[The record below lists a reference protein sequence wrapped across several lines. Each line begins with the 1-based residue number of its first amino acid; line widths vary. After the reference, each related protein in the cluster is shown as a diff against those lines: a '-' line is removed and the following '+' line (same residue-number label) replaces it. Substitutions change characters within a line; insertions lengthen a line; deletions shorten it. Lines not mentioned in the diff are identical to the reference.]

1 MQQAEQLKI
10 NVSNIRSSLLIGTKR
25 TQVLKI
31 RKEKLLEDIEQKKL
45 IQQEEKNLEQTKKPK
60 KISVL
65 KSPVKK
71 VMSVFDNIMKFGTI
85 VLTGIL
91 LNALPKMI
99 DTIQKVFRSIS
110 NFFTRVFNFFKPF
123 VEFVTGIEFDDKDSE
138 YKKLMDDAENLKKEM
153 KPLDEMAEKVKKIKG
168 DFDKAAE
175 DAGVSSGGANTGGGD
190 GEETEKKVVEKTE
203 VTNETNDATKNEI
216 TPSDTTSENQSN
228 EVDYRKLLDDALVR
242 RAEYIQSG
250 NTAKLVNVNK
260 KIEFYEKKLGIKSNS
275 KFTILVKD
283 SQGKFQKID
292 GSQLK
297 SKNDN
302 TISMLNN
309 SGTSGSKTIVYQR
322 QVVQTN
328 IAIPV

>member
-1 MQQAEQLKI
+1 MQQAEQLKL

-45 IQQEEKNLEQTKKPK
+45 VEQEEKNLEQTKKPK
-60 KISVL
+60 KISIL

-71 VMSVFDNIMKFGTI
+71 VANVFDNIMKFGTI

-91 LNALPKMI
+91 LNALPKMMG
-99 DTIQKVFRSIS
+99 TIKKVFESIS
-110 NFFTRVFNFFKPF
+110 GFFGRVFNFFKPF
-123 VEFVTGIEFDDKDSE
+123 ISFVSGIEFDEKDNQN
-138 YKKLMDDAENLKKEM
+138 KKLVDDAENLKKQL
-153 KPLDEMAEKVKKIKG
+153 KPLNDITNQVGKLTS

-175 DAGVSSGGANTGGGD
+175 KSGASTGGG
-190 GEETEKKVVEKTE
+190 GSGGSETGAETTTTTVTTE
-203 VTNETNDATKNEI
+203 TTDEGADTTI
-216 TPSDTTSENQSN
+216 TPSDTTSEIQSIKI
-228 EVDYRKLLDDALVR
+228 DYREKLDDALIK
-242 RAEYIQSG
+242 RAEYIESG
-250 NTAKLVNVNK
+250 DTSKLKGIDK
-260 KIEFYEKKLGIKSNS
+260 KIEFYQKKLGIDPNS

-283 SQGKFQKID
+283 SDGKVQKID

-297 SKNDN
+297 AKTDN

-309 SGTSGSKTIVYQR
+309 GNNNGGTTIVYQR

-328 IAIPV
+328 IAVPV

>member
-1 MQQAEQLKI
+1 MQQAEQLKL

-45 IQQEEKNLEQTKKPK
+45 VEQEEKNLEQTKKPK
-60 KISVL
+60 KISIL

-71 VMSVFDNIMKFGTI
+71 VANVFDNIMKFGTI

-99 DTIQKVFRSIS
+99 GTIKKVFESIS
-110 NFFTRVFNFFKPF
+110 GFFGRVFNFFKPF
-123 VEFVTGIEFDDKDSE
+123 ISFVSGIEFDEKDNQN
-138 YKKLMDDAENLKKEM
+138 KKLVDDAENLKKQL
-153 KPLDEMAEKVKKIKG
+153 KPLNDITNQVGKLTS

-175 DAGVSSGGANTGGGD
+175 KSGASTGGG
-190 GEETEKKVVEKTE
+190 GSGGSETGAETTKTT
-203 VTNETNDATKNEI
+203 VTTETTTEGADTTI
-216 TPSDTTSENQSN
+216 TPSDTTSEIQSIKI
-228 EVDYRKLLDDALVR
+228 DYREKLDDALIK
-242 RAEYIQSG
+242 RAEYIESG
-250 NTAKLVNVNK
+250 DTSKLKGIDK
-260 KIEFYEKKLGIKSNS
+260 KIEFYQKKLGIDPNS

-283 SQGKFQKID
+283 SDGKVQKID

-297 SKNDN
+297 EKTDN
-302 TISMLNN
+302 TVSMLNN
-309 SGTSGSKTIVYQR
+309 GSTSGSTTIVYQR

-328 IAIPV
+328 VAVPV

>member
-1 MQQAEQLKI
+1 MQQAEQLKL

-45 IQQEEKNLEQTKKPK
+45 VEQEEKNLEQTKKPK
-60 KISVL
+60 KIRIL

-71 VMSVFDNIMKFGTI
+71 VANVFDNIMKFGTI

-99 DTIQKVFRSIS
+99 GTIKKVFESIS
-110 NFFTRVFNFFKPF
+110 GFFGRVFNFFKPF
-123 VEFVTGIEFDDKDSE
+123 ISFVSGIEFDEKDNQN
-138 YKKLMDDAENLKKEM
+138 KKLVDDAENLKKQL
-153 KPLDEMAEKVKKIKG
+153 KPLNDITNQVGKLTS

-175 DAGVSSGGANTGGGD
+175 KSGASTGGG
-190 GEETEKKVVEKTE
+190 GSGGSETGAETTTTTVTTE
-203 VTNETNDATKNEI
+203 TTDEGADTTI
-216 TPSDTTSENQSN
+216 TPSDTTSEIQSIKI
-228 EVDYRKLLDDALVR
+228 DYREKLDDALIK
-242 RAEYIQSG
+242 RAEYIESG
-250 NTAKLVNVNK
+250 DTSKLKGIDK
-260 KIEFYEKKLGIKSNS
+260 KIEFYQKKLGIDPNS

-283 SQGKFQKID
+283 SDGKVQKID

-297 SKNDN
+297 AKTDD

-309 SGTSGSKTIVYQR
+309 GNINGGTTIVYQR

-328 IAIPV
+328 VAVPV

>member
-1 MQQAEQLKI
+1 MQQAEQLKL

-45 IQQEEKNLEQTKKPK
+45 VEQEEKNLEQTKKPN
-60 KISVL
+60 KISIL

-71 VMSVFDNIMKFGTI
+71 VANVFDNIMKFGTI

-99 DTIQKVFRSIS
+99 GTIKKVFESIS
-110 NFFTRVFNFFKPF
+110 GFFGRVFNFFKPF
-123 VEFVTGIEFDDKDSE
+123 ISFVSGIEFDEKDNQN
-138 YKKLMDDAENLKKEM
+138 KKLVDDAENLKKQL
-153 KPLDEMAEKVKKIKG
+153 KPLNDITNQVGKLTS

-175 DAGVSSGGANTGGGD
+175 KSGASTGGG
-190 GEETEKKVVEKTE
+190 GSGGSETGAETTTTTVTTE
-203 VTNETNDATKNEI
+203 TTDEGADTTI
-216 TPSDTTSENQSN
+216 TPSDTTSEIQSIKI
-228 EVDYRKLLDDALVR
+228 DYREKLDDALIK
-242 RAEYIQSG
+242 RAEYIESG
-250 NTAKLVNVNK
+250 DTSKLKGIDK
-260 KIEFYEKKLGIKSNS
+260 KIEFYQKKLGIDPNS

-283 SQGKFQKID
+283 SDGKVQKID

-297 SKNDN
+297 AKTDN

-309 SGTSGSKTIVYQR
+309 SNNNGGTTIVYQR

-328 IAIPV
+328 IAVPV

>member
-1 MQQAEQLKI
+1 MQQAEQLKL

-45 IQQEEKNLEQTKKPK
+45 VEQEEKNLEQTKKPK
-60 KISVL
+60 KISIL

-71 VMSVFDNIMKFGTI
+71 VANVFDNIMKFGTI

-99 DTIQKVFRSIS
+99 GTIKKVFESIS
-110 NFFTRVFNFFKPF
+110 GFFGRVFNFFKPF
-123 VEFVTGIEFDDKDSE
+123 ISFVSGIEFDEKDNQN
-138 YKKLMDDAENLKKEM
+138 KKLVDDAENLKKQL
-153 KPLDEMAEKVKKIKG
+153 KPLNDITNQVGKLTG
-168 DFDKAAE
+168 DFNKAAE
-175 DAGVSSGGANTGGGD
+175 KSGASTGGGGSGGSD
-190 GEETEKKVVEKTE
+190 TGAVTTTTTVTTETSDEGADT
-203 VTNETNDATKNEI
+203 TI
-216 TPSDTTSENQSN
+216 TSSDTTSEIQSIKI
-228 EVDYRKLLDDALVR
+228 DYREKLDDALIK
-242 RAEYIQSG
+242 RAEYIESG
-250 NTAKLVNVNK
+250 DTSKLKGIDK
-260 KIEFYEKKLGIKSNS
+260 KIEFYQKKLGIDPNS

-283 SQGKFQKID
+283 SDGKVQKID

-297 SKNDN
+297 AKTDN

-309 SGTSGSKTIVYQR
+309 GNNNGGTTIVYQR

-328 IAIPV
+328 IAVPV

>member
-31 RKEKLLEDIEQKKL
+31 RKEKLLDDIEQKKL

-71 VMSVFDNIMKFGTI
+71 VANVFDNLMKFGTI

-91 LNALPKMI
+91 LNALPKMM
-99 DTIQKVFRSIS
+99 DTIKKVFNSIS
-110 NFFTRVFNFFKPF
+110 GFFGRVFNFFKPF
-123 VEFVTGIEFDDKDSE
+123 ISFVTGIKFDEKDNQN
-138 YKKLMDDAENLKKEM
+138 KKLIDDAEYLKKQL
-153 KPLDEMAEKVKKIKG
+153 KPLDKVTDKVNKLTG
-168 DFDKAAE
+168 DFDDAAKK
-175 DAGVSSGGANTGGGD
+175 SGASTGGGGSGGSET
-190 GEETEKKVVEKTE
+190 GEETTKTT
-203 VTNETNDATKNEI
+203 VTTETTTEGADTTI
-216 TPSDTTSENQSN
+216 TPSDTTSENQSSDI
-228 EVDYRKLLDDALVR
+228 DYKKKLDDALIK
-242 RAEYIQSG
+242 RAEYIESG
-250 NTAKLVNVNK
+250 DTSKLDGVNK
-260 KIEFYEKKLGIKSNS
+260 KIEFYEKKLGIDSSS

-283 SQGKFQKID
+283 SDGKVQKID

-297 SKNDN
+297 AKTDD

-309 SGTSGSKTIVYQR
+309 GNTSGSTTIVYQR

-328 IAIPV
+328 VAVPV

>member
-1 MQQAEQLKI
+1 MQQAEQLKL

-31 RKEKLLEDIEQKKL
+31 RKEKLFEDIEQKKL
-45 IQQEEKNLEQTKKPK
+45 VEQEEKNLEQTKKPK
-60 KISVL
+60 KISIL

-71 VMSVFDNIMKFGTI
+71 VANVFDNIMKFGTI

-99 DTIQKVFRSIS
+99 GTIKKVFESIS
-110 NFFTRVFNFFKPF
+110 GFFGRVFNFFKPF
-123 VEFVTGIEFDDKDSE
+123 ISFVSGIEFDEKDNQN
-138 YKKLMDDAENLKKEM
+138 KKLVDDAENLKKQL
-153 KPLDEMAEKVKKIKG
+153 KPLNDITNQVGKLTS

-175 DAGVSSGGANTGGGD
+175 KSGASTGGG
-190 GEETEKKVVEKTE
+190 GSGGSETGAETTTTTVTTE
-203 VTNETNDATKNEI
+203 TTDEGADTTI
-216 TPSDTTSENQSN
+216 TPSDTTSEIQSIKI
-228 EVDYRKLLDDALVR
+228 DYREKLDDALIK
-242 RAEYIQSG
+242 RAEYIESG
-250 NTAKLVNVNK
+250 DTSKLKGIDK
-260 KIEFYEKKLGIKSNS
+260 KIEFYQKKLGIDPSS

-283 SQGKFQKID
+283 SDGKVQKID

-297 SKNDN
+297 AKTDN

-309 SGTSGSKTIVYQR
+309 GNINGGTTIVYQR

-328 IAIPV
+328 VAVPV

>member
-45 IQQEEKNLEQTKKPK
+45 VEQEEKNLEQTKKPK
-60 KISVL
+60 KISIL

-71 VMSVFDNIMKFGTI
+71 VANVFDNIMKFGTI

-91 LNALPKMI
+91 LNALPKMMG
-99 DTIQKVFRSIS
+99 TIKKVFESIS
-110 NFFTRVFNFFKPF
+110 GFFGRVFNFFKPF
-123 VEFVTGIEFDDKDSE
+123 ISFVSGIEFDEKDNQN
-138 YKKLMDDAENLKKEM
+138 KKLVDDAENLKKQL
-153 KPLDEMAEKVKKIKG
+153 KPLNDITNQVGKLTS

-175 DAGVSSGGANTGGGD
+175 KSGASTGGG
-190 GEETEKKVVEKTE
+190 GSGGSETGAETTTTTVTTE
-203 VTNETNDATKNEI
+203 TTDEGADTTI
-216 TPSDTTSENQSN
+216 TPSDTTSEIQSIKI
-228 EVDYRKLLDDALVR
+228 DYREKLDDALIK
-242 RAEYIQSG
+242 RAEYIESG
-250 NTAKLVNVNK
+250 DTSKLKGIDK
-260 KIEFYEKKLGIKSNS
+260 KIEFYQKKLGIDPNS

-283 SQGKFQKID
+283 SDGKVQKID

-297 SKNDN
+297 AKTDN

-309 SGTSGSKTIVYQR
+309 GNNNGGTTIVYQR

-328 IAIPV
+328 IAVPV

>member
-31 RKEKLLEDIEQKKL
+31 RKEKLLDDIEQKKL

-60 KISVL
+60 KIGVL

-71 VMSVFDNIMKFGTI
+71 VANVFDNIMKFGAI

-91 LNALPKMI
+91 VNALPKMM
-99 DTIQKVFRSIS
+99 DTIKKVFNSIS
-110 NFFTRVFNFFKPF
+110 GFFSRVFNFFKPF
-123 VEFVTGIEFDDKDSE
+123 ISFVTGIEFDDKE
-138 YKKLMDDAENLKKEM
+138 QQNKKLIDDAENLKKQL
-153 KPLDEMAEKVKKIKG
+153 KPLNKVTDKVKKLTG

-175 DAGVSSGGANTGGGD
+175 KSGVSTGGGGSGGSET
-190 GEETEKKVVEKTE
+190 GEETTKTT
-203 VTNETNDATKNEI
+203 VTTETTTEGADTTI
-216 TPSDTTSENQSN
+216 TPSDTTSENQSSDI
-228 EVDYRKLLDDALVR
+228 DYKKKLDDALIK
-242 RAEYIQSG
+242 RAEYIESG
-250 NTAKLVNVNK
+250 ETSKLDGVNK
-260 KIEFYEKKLGIKSNS
+260 KIEFYEKKLGIDSSS

-283 SQGKFQKID
+283 SDGKVQKID

-297 SKNDN
+297 AKTDN
-302 TISMLNN
+302 TVSMLNN
-309 SGTSGSKTIVYQR
+309 GSSTNGSTTVIVQR

-328 IAIPV
+328 VAVPV

>member
-31 RKEKLLEDIEQKKL
+31 RKEKLLDDIEQKKL

-71 VMSVFDNIMKFGTI
+71 VANVFDNLMKFGTI

-99 DTIQKVFRSIS
+99 GTIKKVFESIS
-110 NFFTRVFNFFKPF
+110 GFFGRVFNFFKPF
-123 VEFVTGIEFDDKDSE
+123 ISFVSGIEFDEKDNQN
-138 YKKLMDDAENLKKEM
+138 KKLVDDAENLKKQL
-153 KPLDEMAEKVKKIKG
+153 KPLNDITNQVGKLTS

-175 DAGVSSGGANTGGGD
+175 KSGASTGGGGSGGSD
-190 GEETEKKVVEKTE
+190 TGAVTTTTTVTTETSDEGADT
-203 VTNETNDATKNEI
+203 TI
-216 TPSDTTSENQSN
+216 TPSDTTSEIQSIKI
-228 EVDYRKLLDDALVR
+228 DYREKLDDALIK
-242 RAEYIQSG
+242 RAEYIESG
-250 NTAKLVNVNK
+250 DTSKLKGIDK
-260 KIEFYEKKLGIKSNS
+260 KIEFYQKKLGIDPDS

-283 SQGKFQKID
+283 SDGKVQKID

-297 SKNDN
+297 AKTDN

-309 SGTSGSKTIVYQR
+309 GNINGGTTIVYQR

-328 IAIPV
+328 LAVPV

>member
-31 RKEKLLEDIEQKKL
+31 RKEKLLDDIEQKKL

-71 VMSVFDNIMKFGTI
+71 VANVFDNLMKFGTI

-91 LNALPKMI
+91 LNALPKMM
-99 DTIQKVFRSIS
+99 DTIKKVFNSIS
-110 NFFTRVFNFFKPF
+110 GFFGRVFNFFKPF
-123 VEFVTGIEFDDKDSE
+123 ISFVTGIKFDEKDNKN
-138 YKKLMDDAENLKKEM
+138 KKLIDDAENLKKQL
-153 KPLDEMAEKVKKIKG
+153 KPLNKVTDKVKKLTG

-175 DAGVSSGGANTGGGD
+175 KSGVSTGGGGSGGSET
-190 GEETEKKVVEKTE
+190 GEETTKTT
-203 VTNETNDATKNEI
+203 VTTETTTEGADTTI
-216 TPSDTTSENQSN
+216 TPSDTTSENQSSDI
-228 EVDYRKLLDDALVR
+228 DYKKKLDDALIK
-242 RAEYIQSG
+242 RAEYIESG
-250 NTAKLVNVNK
+250 DTSKLDGVNK
-260 KIEFYEKKLGIKSNS
+260 KIEFYEKKLGIDSSS

-283 SQGKFQKID
+283 SDGKVQKID

-297 SKNDN
+297 AKTDN
-302 TISMLNN
+302 TVSMLNN
-309 SGTSGSKTIVYQR
+309 GSSTNGSTTVIVQR

-328 IAIPV
+328 VAVPV

>member
-31 RKEKLLEDIEQKKL
+31 RKEKLLDDIEQKKL

-71 VMSVFDNIMKFGTI
+71 VANVFDNLMKFGTI

-91 LNALPKMI
+91 LNALPKMM
-99 DTIQKVFRSIS
+99 DTIKKVFNSIS
-110 NFFTRVFNFFKPF
+110 GFFGRVFNFFKPF
-123 VEFVTGIEFDDKDSE
+123 ISFVTGIKFDEKDNQN
-138 YKKLMDDAENLKKEM
+138 KKLIDDAENLKKQL
-153 KPLDEMAEKVKKIKG
+153 KPLNDVTDQVKKITG

-175 DAGVSSGGANTGGGD
+175 KSGASTGGGGSGGSET
-190 GEETEKKVVEKTE
+190 GEETTKTT
-203 VTNETNDATKNEI
+203 VTTETTIEGADTGS
-216 TPSDTTSENQSN
+216 TPSDTTSEIQSIKI
-228 EVDYRKLLDDALVR
+228 DYREKLDDALIK
-242 RAEYIQSG
+242 RAEYIESG
-250 NTAKLVNVNK
+250 DTSKLTGIDK
-260 KIEFYEKKLGIKSNS
+260 KIKFYQKKLGIDPDS

-283 SQGKFQKID
+283 SDGKVQKID

-297 SKNDN
+297 EKTDN
-302 TISMLNN
+302 TVSMLNN
-309 SGTSGSKTIVYQR
+309 GSTSGSTTIVYQR

-328 IAIPV
+328 VAVPV

>member
-1 MQQAEQLKI
+1 MQQAEQLKL

-45 IQQEEKNLEQTKKPK
+45 VEQEEKNLEQTKKPK
-60 KISVL
+60 KISIL

-71 VMSVFDNIMKFGTI
+71 VANVFDNIMKFGTI

-99 DTIQKVFRSIS
+99 GTIKKVFESIS
-110 NFFTRVFNFFKPF
+110 GFFGRVFNFFKPF
-123 VEFVTGIEFDDKDSE
+123 ISFVSGIEFDEKDNQN
-138 YKKLMDDAENLKKEM
+138 KKLVDDAENLKKQL
-153 KPLDEMAEKVKKIKG
+153 KPLNDITNQVGKLTS

-175 DAGVSSGGANTGGGD
+175 KSGASTGGGGSGGSET
-190 GEETEKKVVEKTE
+190 GEETTTTTVTTE
-203 VTNETNDATKNEI
+203 TTDEGADTTI
-216 TPSDTTSENQSN
+216 TPSDTTSEIQSIKI
-228 EVDYRKLLDDALVR
+228 DYREKLDDALIK
-242 RAEYIQSG
+242 RAEYIESG
-250 NTAKLVNVNK
+250 DTSKLKGIDK
-260 KIEFYEKKLGIKSNS
+260 KIEFYQKKLGIDPNS
-275 KFTILVKD
+275 KFSILVKD
-283 SQGKFQKID
+283 SDGKVQKID

-297 SKNDN
+297 AKTDN

-309 SGTSGSKTIVYQR
+309 GNNNGGTTIVYQR

-328 IAIPV
+328 VAIPV

>member
-45 IQQEEKNLEQTKKPK
+45 IRQEEKNLEQTKKPK

-190 GEETEKKVVEKTE
+190 GKETEKKVVETTE
-203 VTNETNDATKNEI
+203 VTNDATKNEI

-322 QVVQTN
+322 QVVHTN

>member
-31 RKEKLLEDIEQKKL
+31 RKEKLLDDIEQKKL

-71 VMSVFDNIMKFGTI
+71 VANVFDNLMKFGTI

-91 LNALPKMI
+91 LNALPKMM
-99 DTIQKVFRSIS
+99 DTIKKVFNSIS
-110 NFFTRVFNFFKPF
+110 GFFGRVFNFFKPF
-123 VEFVTGIEFDDKDSE
+123 ISFVTGIKFDEKDNQN
-138 YKKLMDDAENLKKEM
+138 KKLIDDAENLKKQL
-153 KPLDEMAEKVKKIKG
+153 KPLNDVTDQVKKITG

-175 DAGVSSGGANTGGGD
+175 KSGASTGGGGSGGSET
-190 GEETEKKVVEKTE
+190 GEETTKTT
-203 VTNETNDATKNEI
+203 VTTETTIEGADTGI
-216 TPSDTTSENQSN
+216 TPSDTTSENQSSD
-228 EVDYRKLLDDALVR
+228 VDYKKKLDDALIK
-242 RAEYIQSG
+242 RAEYIESG
-250 NTAKLVNVNK
+250 DTSKLDGVNK
-260 KIEFYEKKLGIKSNS
+260 KIEFYEKKLGIDSSS
-275 KFTILVKD
+275 KFTVLVKD
-283 SQGKFQKID
+283 SDGKVQKID

-297 SKNDN
+297 AKTDN
-302 TISMLNN
+302 TVSMLNN
-309 SGTSGSKTIVYQR
+309 GSSTNGSTTVIVQR

-328 IAIPV
+328 VAVPV

>member
-1 MQQAEQLKI
+1 MQQAEQLKL

-45 IQQEEKNLEQTKKPK
+45 VEQEEKNLEQTKKPK
-60 KISVL
+60 KISIL

-71 VMSVFDNIMKFGTI
+71 VANVFDNIMKFGTI

-99 DTIQKVFRSIS
+99 GTIKKVFESIS
-110 NFFTRVFNFFKPF
+110 GFFGRVFNFFKPF
-123 VEFVTGIEFDDKDSE
+123 ISFVSGIEFDEKDNQN
-138 YKKLMDDAENLKKEM
+138 KKLVDDAENLKKQL
-153 KPLDEMAEKVKKIKG
+153 KPLNDITNQVGKLTS

-175 DAGVSSGGANTGGGD
+175 KSGASTGGG
-190 GEETEKKVVEKTE
+190 GSGGSETGAETTTTTVTTE
-203 VTNETNDATKNEI
+203 TTDEGADTTI
-216 TPSDTTSENQSN
+216 TPSDTTSEIQSIKI
-228 EVDYRKLLDDALVR
+228 DYREKLDDALIK
-242 RAEYIQSG
+242 RAEYIESG
-250 NTAKLVNVNK
+250 DTSKLKGIDK
-260 KIEFYEKKLGIKSNS
+260 KIEFYQKKLGIDPNS

-283 SQGKFQKID
+283 SDGKVQKID

-297 SKNDN
+297 AKTDD

-309 SGTSGSKTIVYQR
+309 GNTSGSTTIVYQR

-328 IAIPV
+328 VAVPV

>member
-1 MQQAEQLKI
+1 MQQAEQLKL

-45 IQQEEKNLEQTKKPK
+45 VEQEEKNLEQTKKPK
-60 KISVL
+60 KISIL

-71 VMSVFDNIMKFGTI
+71 VANVFDNIMKFGTI

-99 DTIQKVFRSIS
+99 GTIKKVFESIS
-110 NFFTRVFNFFKPF
+110 GFFGRVFNFFKPF
-123 VEFVTGIEFDDKDSE
+123 ISFVSGIEFDEKDNQN
-138 YKKLMDDAENLKKEM
+138 KKLVDDAENLKKQL
-153 KPLDEMAEKVKKIKG
+153 KPLNDITNQVGKLTG
-168 DFDKAAE
+168 DFNKAAE
-175 DAGVSSGGANTGGGD
+175 KSGASTGGGGSGGSD
-190 GEETEKKVVEKTE
+190 TGAVTTTTTVTTETSDEGADT
-203 VTNETNDATKNEI
+203 TI
-216 TPSDTTSENQSN
+216 TPSDTTSEIQSIKI
-228 EVDYRKLLDDALVR
+228 DYREKLDDALIK
-242 RAEYIQSG
+242 RAEYIESG
-250 NTAKLVNVNK
+250 DTSKLKGIDK
-260 KIEFYEKKLGIKSNS
+260 KIEFYQKKLGIDPNS

-283 SQGKFQKID
+283 SDGKVQKID

-297 SKNDN
+297 AKTDN

-309 SGTSGSKTIVYQR
+309 GNNNGGTTIVYQR

-328 IAIPV
+328 IAVPV